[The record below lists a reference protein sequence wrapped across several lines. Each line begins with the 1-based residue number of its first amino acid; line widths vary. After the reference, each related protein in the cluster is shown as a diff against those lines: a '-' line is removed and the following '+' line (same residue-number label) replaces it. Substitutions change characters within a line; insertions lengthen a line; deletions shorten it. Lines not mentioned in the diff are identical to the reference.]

1 MQKLCTFASAIF
13 FAMPQVMKK
22 KVKLSSYSL
31 VLSGLSF
38 IVFCMLFV
46 NALRRDAPLWMI
58 WSLGIAIF
66 ILCFMALCYSP
77 LSLSVDDRA
86 ISVHRLFKTK
96 HISLSDIAD
105 VKLCPPTMAAH
116 RIVGS
121 GGWFGYYGWFS
132 ERDLGKYFA
141 YYGKASDCFLVT
153 LRDGRKYMLGC
164 DDAPAMVEA
173 IKDKMK

>member
-1 MQKLCTFASAIF
+1 
-13 FAMPQVMKK
+13 MKRN
-22 KVKLSSYSL
+22 VKLSSYSI

-38 IVFCMLFV
+38 VVFCMLLV

-66 ILCFMALCYSP
+66 ILCFAALCYSP
-77 LSLSVDDRA
+77 HSISVDGNTLNIR
-86 ISVHRLFKTK
+86 RLLKTK
-96 HISLSDIAD
+96 HIPLADIAD
-105 VKLCPPTMAAH
+105 VRLCPPTMATR

-132 ERDLGKYFA
+132 ERDLGRYFA

-153 LRDGRKYMLGC
+153 LGDGRKYMLGC
-164 DDAPAMVEA
+164 DDAQAMVEA

>member
-1 MQKLCTFASAIF
+1 
-13 FAMPQVMKK
+13 MKRN
-22 KVKLSSYSL
+22 VKLSSYSI

-38 IVFCMLFV
+38 VVFCMLFV

-66 ILCFMALCYSP
+66 ILCFAALCYSP
-77 LSLSVDDRA
+77 QSISVDGNTLNIR
-86 ISVHRLFKTK
+86 RLLKTK
-96 HISLSDIAD
+96 HIPLADIAD
-105 VKLCPPTMAAH
+105 VKLCPPTMAAR

-132 ERDLGKYFA
+132 ERDLGRYFA

-153 LRDGRKYMLGC
+153 LGDGRKYMLGC